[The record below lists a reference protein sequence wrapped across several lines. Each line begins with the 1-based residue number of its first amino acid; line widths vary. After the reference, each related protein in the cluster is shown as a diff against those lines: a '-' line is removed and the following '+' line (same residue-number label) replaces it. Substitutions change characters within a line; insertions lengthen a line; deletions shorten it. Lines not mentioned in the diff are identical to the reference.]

1 MITKNIRVRNI
12 PQIKEANETS
22 HEVNAISV
30 FNLTQ
35 LFNKAILQFKGKW
48 ESENPVVKELFAWVQ
63 KAARLEIRTSP
74 SCKFKRKI
82 LYFTVKATNRYK
94 VYNFY

>member
-35 LFNKAILQFKGKW
+35 LFNKAIL
-48 ESENPVVKELFAWVQ
+48 
-63 KAARLEIRTSP
+63 
-74 SCKFKRKI
+74 
-82 LYFTVKATNRYK
+82 
-94 VYNFY
+94 